1 MTEQLALLPEY
12 LTAHLQLTLAALLV
26 GTALSVPL
34 GVLVSRVAWLEAPVL
49 GVASIVQ
56 TVPSLALLAIM
67 VPLLASLGLQSIGY
81 LPAFLGLVL
90 YSVLPILR
98 NTVTGLAGVDAAL
111 VEAARGVGMTPTQR
125 LWRVELPLA
134 APIVIAGVR
143 TSTVWTVGIATLST
157 PVGAPSLGNFIFS
170 GLQTRNFAAV
180 LVGCV
185 GAAALAL
192 LLDGLVRMLHLGVET
207 RRRWLVISALG
218 MAGLLYAYAGATAA
232 RAWLQTD
239 VTPIKIGAK
248 TFTEQYILSEI
259 LARQVARV
267 AGLGSETVPS
277 LGSTV
282 AFDALC
288 SGEIDVYVDYSG
300 TIWATI
306 MKRDSVPHDR
316 GRVLREVERYLM
328 SQHRVTLIGALGFEN
343 AYVFAM
349 PRRRAES
356 LGIRNISDLVPHA
369 PRWSI
374 GGDYEFFARG
384 EWKAVKAVY
393 GLAFRERRSM
403 DSALMYQ
410 AAALGDVD
418 VISAF
423 STDGRIAAF
432 DLSTLED
439 DRGAIPPYDAVVLA
453 RPGLAEDHPAV
464 LAALRKLS
472 GTISVERM
480 RRMNLAVDQE
490 GRTPAAVAEE
500 FLESLPSL
508 TRRR

>member
-1 MTEQLALLPEY
+1 
-12 LTAHLQLTLAALLV
+12 
-26 GTALSVPL
+26 
-34 GVLVSRVAWLEAPVL
+34 
-49 GVASIVQ
+49 
-56 TVPSLALLAIM
+56 
-67 VPLLASLGLQSIGY
+67 
-81 LPAFLGLVL
+81 
-90 YSVLPILR
+90 
-98 NTVTGLAGVDAAL
+98 
-111 VEAARGVGMTPTQR
+111 
-125 LWRVELPLA
+125 
-134 APIVIAGVR
+134 
-143 TSTVWTVGIATLST
+143 
-157 PVGAPSLGNFIFS
+157 VGAPSLGNFIFS

-207 RRRWLVISALG
+207 RRRSLVISALG
-218 MAGLLYAYAGATAA
+218 VAGLLYAYAGATAA
-232 RAWLQTD
+232 RAWFRTD
-239 VTPIKIGAK
+239 VAPIKIGAK

-306 MKRDSVPHDR
+306 MKQDTVPRDR
-316 GRVLREVERYLM
+316 RQVLREVEQYLM
-328 SQHRVTLIGALGFEN
+328 EQHGVTLVGALGFEN
-343 AYVFAM
+343 TYVFAM
-349 PRRRAES
+349 PRPRAES
-356 LGIRNISDLVPHA
+356 LGIRTVSDLVPHA

-384 EWKAVKAVY
+384 EWKAVKAAY
-393 GLAFRERRSM
+393 GLAFRQRRSM

-410 AAALGDVD
+410 AAALGEVD

-423 STDGRIAAF
+423 STDGRIAVF
-432 DLSTLED
+432 DLATLAD
-439 DRGAIPPYDAVVLA
+439 DRGAIPPYDAVILA
-453 RPGLAEDHPAV
+453 RPGLADEHPGA
-464 LAALRKLS
+464 LTALRRLS

-480 RRMNLAVDQE
+480 RQMNLAVDQE

-500 FLESLPSL
+500 LLASLPDPAS
-508 TRRR
+508 